1 MPRRITLSEVEALEN
16 ENAYLK
22 GLIKT
27 KFKDFD
33 IKLKEQRDDAGRD
46 LIIEKFQLKLQ
57 QMEVSLSTLDYLKVS
72 GADDTIN
79 TLANISYND
88 AQVLS
93 TSPRMLDTL
102 MAMLLHPNIKE
113 QIINITLEK

>member
-57 QMEVSLSTLDYLKVS
+57 QMEVSLST
-72 GADDTIN
+72 
-79 TLANISYND
+79 
-88 AQVLS
+88 
-93 TSPRMLDTL
+93 
-102 MAMLLHPNIKE
+102 
-113 QIINITLEK
+113 